1 MSTMTLPPLRSV
13 AIATTRLDNG
23 VTVVTAPLPH
33 HARCHVFVQLRG
45 GPVHE
50 DDDTWG
56 LSHVVEHM
64 VFRGTKRHKDAR
76 AVGLAADDFGGDLGA
91 ATYRD
96 RVTFDTRCDPDRV
109 GDALGLLADMLG
121 APRFEGLETELGIIE
136 EELAELYDDD
146 GQEIDPDNAS
156 FRQLFAGDVLA
167 RSIEGSIGGLKKV
180 TKKRLEQFHDVG
192 YRGGNVVVSVAGPV
206 EHGAVV
212 AAAQKS
218 LGRLQPGGPP
228 PRGTAPKVHEPH
240 ARDVAVVRT
249 EDAQTS
255 VRLTFPVVGFASPA
269 SSVASVLARIIDDGP
284 ASRLQQEVIDR
295 DGLAYSAWGLC
306 DLYETRGMLELAGQV
321 RHERVATLVE
331 AFAAQVTQLAKSL
344 PAQAELDR
352 VVRRAARDARD
363 LLDEPAAL
371 AEAVGKAALF
381 GQPFDP
387 QAQVARAAA
396 VDRVAVRDLA
406 RTLAASPRVVLV
418 GLPKKKDVAAVR
430 DVLDGLRAAVAD
442 M

>member
-1 MSTMTLPPLRSV
+1 MSTSLLPLQSH
-13 AIATTRLDNG
+13 AHASTRLDNG
-23 VTVVTAPLPH
+23 VVVVSAPLPH

-50 DDDTWG
+50 DDETWG
-56 LSHVVEHM
+56 LSHVLEHM

-109 GDALGLLADMLG
+109 DDAFALVAEMLG
-121 APRFEGLETELGIIE
+121 APRFEGLSTELGIIE
-136 EELAELYDDD
+136 EELAELFDDD
-146 GQEIDPDNAS
+146 GQEIDPDNAT

-167 RSIEGSIGGLKKV
+167 RSIEGSVSGLRTI
-180 TKKRLEQFHDVG
+180 TKRRLEKFHAAA
-192 YRGGNVVVSVAGPV
+192 YRAGNVVVSVAGPV

-212 AAAQKS
+212 AAAHKRF
-218 LGRLQPGGPP
+218 GRLQPGGPP
-228 PRGTAPKVHEPH
+228 ARGTAPKRHEPH
-240 ARDVAVVRT
+240 TRDVVVVRT

-255 VRLTFPVVGFASPA
+255 VRLSFPTVGFTSSASP
-269 SSVASVLARIIDDGP
+269 VASVLARIIDDGP

-295 DGLAYSAWGLC
+295 DGLAYSAWAMS
-306 DLYETRGMLELAGQV
+306 DLYETRGMLELGGQV
-321 RHERVATLVE
+321 RHERVVALVE
-331 AFAAQVTQLAKSL
+331 AFVKQLSALCTTL
-344 PAQAELDR
+344 PTQAELDR
-352 VVRRAARDARD
+352 VARRATRDARD

-371 AEAVGKAALF
+371 AEAVGKAAVF

-387 QAQVARAAA
+387 AQHVRRIAQVT
-396 VDRVAVRDLA
+396 RVELREAA
-406 RTLAASPRVVLV
+406 RTFARSPHLVLV
-418 GLPKKKDVAAVR
+418 GLPRKKDIALVR
-430 DVLDGLRAAVAD
+430 DALDRLRRRAE